1 MNVQADEQKKMQYG
15 RRMICILD
23 ACSMDGFQGRK
34 LRPRHPHADQLT
46 KDINSRWSIYIY
58 IYNMIIYLNYIYMYW
73 RAYVDILCIYMH
85 TQTHIYITSWFVMIC
100 NCDASRANG
109 NANAFSLPFLASIAL
124 NASGCMRS
132 RGGWWTFAR
141 GSVFIILMRDSCTV
155 YLYHLVPFVSS
166 SLFLLN
172 LSHHSRNYICFN
184 GHPLVAE
191 DSGHQEIPWNPNR
204 TTATVLGDVL
214 LALPRHAL
222 SETSGVMARLQVVQ
236 YQRVVEARVPQ
247 AATMGS
253 C

>member
-1 MNVQADEQKKMQYG
+1 
-15 RRMICILD
+15 
-23 ACSMDGFQGRK
+23 
-34 LRPRHPHADQLT
+34 
-46 KDINSRWSIYIY
+46 
-58 IYNMIIYLNYIYMYW
+58 
-73 RAYVDILCIYMH
+73 
-85 TQTHIYITSWFVMIC
+85 MIC

-222 SETSGVMARLQVVQ
+222 SETSGVMARLQVAQ